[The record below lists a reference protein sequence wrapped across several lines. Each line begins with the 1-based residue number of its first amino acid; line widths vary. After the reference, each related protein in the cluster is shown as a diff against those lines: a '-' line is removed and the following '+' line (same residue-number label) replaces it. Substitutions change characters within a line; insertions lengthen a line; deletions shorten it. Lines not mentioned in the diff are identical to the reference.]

1 MAVLEMTVPRTICL
15 GFAAVITGGALLLWL
30 PASSG
35 TGLWG
40 DPIAALFMSTSAVCV
55 TGLSVIPDLG
65 RDYSG
70 FGQFVLMLLAQIG
83 GLGYMTAT
91 TFLLLL
97 LGKKFKLKEKVAIQQ
112 SLDARGMAGLRQLI
126 VSIISV
132 TLLFELT
139 GAFLLMLAFVP
150 QMGWPKGIWY
160 GLFHSVSAFNNAGF
174 GLLPDNLVQYV
185 RSPIVNFTIAG
196 LIIGGGIGYQ
206 VIMEAFLATRDRV
219 QSRPGRLSMTLQFKV
234 VTTTTAILLAGGLL
248 LFLFTEYN
256 NAKTLAAMD
265 LPTKLMAAWFQ
276 SVTPRTAGFNTISI
290 GDMTTAGLFIT
301 IALMFMG
308 ASPGGT
314 GGGVKTTTMRV
325 LFDCTWAALQGQS
338 EVICYQRR
346 LPISLIFKAVGVVFG
361 SLMVVI
367 VATILVALVD
377 PGVDFLPLF
386 FEATSAF
393 GTVGLSMGAAGT
405 TASLSA
411 TLSLWGKLII
421 IGTMYIGRVGV
432 LLLMSA
438 LLGDA
443 EPQSIRYPE
452 DDLLVG

>member
-1 MAVLEMTVPRTICL
+1 MTLSRTICL
-15 GFAAVITGGALLLWL
+15 GFMAVIAFGAMLLVL
-30 PASSG
+30 PFASG
-35 TGLWG
+35 TGGWG

-65 RDYSG
+65 NDYSG
-70 FGQFVLMLLAQIG
+70 FGQLVLLMLAQVG

-112 SLDARGMAGLRQLI
+112 SLDARGMAGMRQVI
-126 VSIISV
+126 ISIIAV

-139 GAFLLMLAFVP
+139 GAFLLMLTFVP

-160 GLFHSVSAFNNAGF
+160 GIFHSVSAFNNAGF
-174 GLLPDNLVQYV
+174 GLLPDNLMQYV
-185 RSPIVNFTIAG
+185 HSPIVNFTIAG

-206 VIMEAFLATRDRV
+206 VIMEAFLETRDRLQAV
-219 QSRPGRLSMTLQFKV
+219 PGRLSMSLHFKV
-234 VTTTTAILLAGGLL
+234 VTTTTAILLVGGLL
-248 LFLFTEYN
+248 LFLSTEFH
-256 NAKTLAAMD
+256 NAKTLGALN
-265 LPTKLMAAWFQ
+265 LPSKLMAAWFQ

-325 LFDCTWAALQGQS
+325 LFDCTRAALQGHD

-346 LPISLIFKAVGVVFG
+346 LPTSLIFKAVGVVFG
-361 SLMVVI
+361 SLMTVI
-367 VATILVALVD
+367 VATILLALAD
-377 PGVDFLPLF
+377 RDLEFLPLF
-386 FEATSAF
+386 FEVVSAF
-393 GTVGLSMGAAGT
+393 GTVGLSMGAVGT
-405 TASLSA
+405 TASLSIKL
-411 TLSLWGKLII
+411 TVWGKLII
-421 IGTMYIGRVGV
+421 IGTMYIGRVGI

-443 EPQSIRYPE
+443 DPPGIRYPE